1 MLDSFIVGALTSL
14 ILSGFYFLFKKP
26 NKKIHL
32 YIQNAILTILF
43 IFLLIGFIGGI
54 ASLSEFPTF
63 ILLIIVDGLLISFIV
78 KKFLN
83 NLKQLRNN
91 DFEE

>member
-26 NKKIHL
+26 NKKKYI
-32 YIQNAILTILF
+32 YIQNAILIILV
-43 IFLLIGFIGGI
+43 IFLLFGIIGSI
-54 ASLSEFPTF
+54 ATLSEFPPF
-63 ILLIIVDGLLISFIV
+63 IFLIIVYALLIPFIV